1 MESLEDLRVLLDTM
15 TPDQR
20 IAKIR
25 EIRED
30 RRISKHAVTVRVKQS
45 KDRKQKLKDRFK
57 SMTTGEQEEFLKLMK
72 EAEDEGR

>member
-1 MESLEDLRVLLDTM
+1 MESLEDLRVSLEDM

-57 SMTTGEQEEFLKLMK
+57 AMTLEEREEFLKMMGV
-72 EAEDEGR
+72 EDEGR